1 LVFQQPFLFTKEI
14 RRCFMTIF
22 LSILL
27 GIFFGFALQRVGATN
42 PQNIIN
48 MMRLKDLHLMK
59 AIFFAIGF
67 SSILLFFL
75 MAVGIIDVGHLSV
88 KSSYIGVIAG
98 GALLGLGFAVAGYC
112 PGTGLTALADGRKD
126 ALFFIGGGLLGALI
140 YTMIYGSIKGSWL
153 FDKIAGGKVMLATGS
168 DKFQALLPMIPGTL
182 LAATIGI
189 IFMLIAWK
197 LPDKA

>member
-1 LVFQQPFLFTKEI
+1 
-14 RRCFMTIF
+14 MTIF
-22 LSILL
+22 LAILL

-59 AIFFAIGF
+59 AIFFAIGI
-67 SSILLFFL
+67 SSILLFIL
-75 MAVGIIDVGHLSV
+75 MAAGIIDVGHLSV
-88 KSSYIGVIAG
+88 KSSYIGVIVG

-140 YTMIYGSIKGSWL
+140 YTVIYGSIKGSWL

-168 DKFQALLPMIPGTL
+168 DEFQALLPMIPGTL
-182 LAATIGI
+182 LVATIGI
-189 IFMLIAWK
+189 VFMLIAWK